1 MEKDTK
7 LIKMKNSYKGE
18 EPLRNLQE
26 NAPNFSKDDYSNL
39 LTEESFYMFLKI
51 LLGSIGYSV
60 DNTVYCIVINLFKLC
75 GFFGESVYSILLGEK
90 STGKSGLK
98 DLIFTEDI
106 ERFSECPT
114 IPNLRGESR
123 QTTNSQNNTTKA
135 KVPLEKRGIFI
146 EEVGNIENGKLS
158 TILGFFKEV
167 WGSKSF
173 KKNNTK
179 ETSTKTNVTFI
190 LNNYS
195 TFKNLKN
202 IKRNDL
208 VSNLPLEFQNDEA
221 IYMRFFMIL
230 PHYKATLGKIKY
242 VAKDQLVMPIISLE
256 EIFSSF
262 QEMKIELEL
271 EKYGLAGLEG
281 RDNRNFS
288 AVIRL
293 MESIF
298 FYNLIKE
305 NKAIP
310 EWFIKGVIEFIKHFN
325 SIAENKEIHIPFNSN
340 SVIFILNLLGFDTE
354 KVEFVLFHEERI
366 LIKQKDE
373 DFFHKIALTGYGIE
387 QNRKEL
393 EFYKENPDKVVKIL
407 SLTEDGIRMKQEY
420 ADIYSSQII
429 WISTSFRSKT
439 TDEEYNKLIIKL
451 IQKDE
456 DVSKYNFRGIP
467 KFFTN
472 IATRIIKNKFGKV
485 EKNISKKNYVLQD
498 GDIKLLNFGEFITN
512 KEA

>member
-7 LIKMKNSYKGE
+7 LIKMEKSYQGE
-18 EPLRNLQE
+18 ETLRNLQE
-26 NAPNFSKDDYSNL
+26 NAPDFSKDDYSNL
-39 LTEESFYMFLKI
+39 LIEESFYMFLNI

-60 DNTVYCIVINLFKLC
+60 DNTVYCIVTNLFKLC
-75 GFFGESVYSILLGEK
+75 GFFGENIYSILIGEK

-114 IPNLRGESR
+114 IPNLRGEAR
-123 QTTNSQNNTTKA
+123 QNTNATEA

-158 TILGFFKEV
+158 TILGPLKEI

-173 KKNNTK
+173 KKNNK
-179 ETSTKTNVTFI
+179 EEILTKTNVTVI

-195 TFKNLKN
+195 NFKNLKD
-202 IKRNDL
+202 IKRKCLVVDL
-208 VSNLPLEFQNDEA
+208 PEKFETDEA
-221 IYMRFFMIL
+221 IYERFFMIF
-230 PHYKATLGKIKY
+230 PHYKITLGKIKY
-242 VAKDQLVMPIISLE
+242 VAKDQLVIPITSLE

-262 QEMKIELEL
+262 QGTKIELEL

-281 RDNRNFS
+281 REYRNFS

-293 MESIF
+293 MGSIF
-298 FYNLIKE
+298 FYNLIRE
-305 NKAIP
+305 NKSIP
-310 EWFIKGVIEFIKHFN
+310 EWFIRGVIEFIKHFN
-325 SIAENKEIHIPFNSN
+325 SITKNKEIHIPFNS
-340 SVIFILNLLGFDTE
+340 SSAIFILNLLGFDTE
-354 KVEFVLFHEERI
+354 KVEFVLFHQERI
-366 LIKQKDE
+366 LVKQKEE
-373 DFFHKIALTGYGIE
+373 DFFHKIALTGYGVE

-420 ADIYSSQII
+420 ADIYSNQII

-467 KFFTN
+467 KFFIN
-472 IATRIIKNKFGKV
+472 IATRIIKDKFGNV
-485 EKNISKKNYVLQD
+485 EKNISKKNYVLKD
-498 GDIKLLNFGEFITN
+498 GDIKLLNFGEFITD

>member
-7 LIKMKNSYKGE
+7 LIKMEKSYQGE
-18 EPLRNLQE
+18 ETLRNLQE
-26 NAPNFSKDDYSNL
+26 NAPDFSKDDYSNL

-60 DNTVYCIVINLFKLC
+60 DNTVYCIVTNLFKLC
-75 GFFGESVYSILLGEK
+75 GFFGENVYSILLGEK

-98 DLIFTEDI
+98 DLIFTKDI

-114 IPNLRGESR
+114 IPNLRGEKNGN
-123 QTTNSQNNTTKA
+123 NSSKT
-135 KVPLEKRGIFI
+135 PFEKRGIFI
-146 EEVGNIENGKLS
+146 EEVGNIENGKFS
-158 TILGFFKEV
+158 GILGFFKEV

-173 KKNNTK
+173 KKKDK
-179 ETSTKTNVTFI
+179 EETLTKTNVTFI

-195 TFKNLKN
+195 TFKNLKD

-208 VSNLPLEFQNDEA
+208 VSNLPSEFQNDEA
-221 IYMRFFMIL
+221 IYKRFFMIL
-230 PHYKATLGKIKY
+230 PHYKSTLGKIKY
-242 VAKDQLVMPIISLE
+242 VAIDQSVIPIISLE

-281 RDNRNFS
+281 RDDRNFS

-340 SVIFILNLLGFDTE
+340 SAIFILNLLGFDIE
-354 KVEFVLFHEERI
+354 KVEFVLFHQERI
-366 LIKQKDE
+366 LVKQKEE

-387 QNRKEL
+387 QNKKEL

-429 WISTSFRSKT
+429 EISSSFKSKT

-451 IQKDE
+451 IQRGE
-456 DVSKYNFRGIP
+456 DVSEYNFRGVP
-467 KFFTN
+467 KFLTK
-472 IATRIIKNKFGKV
+472 IATRIIKDKFGDG
-485 EKNISKKNYVLQD
+485 EKKISKKNYVLQD
-498 GDIKLLNFGEFITN
+498 GDIKLLNFGEFITDKN
-512 KEA
+512 A